1 MYALWSWLGT
11 CAPST
16 PPPQVRVEVGQRRHG
31 NKELELT
38 EEERRLRQ
46 QLEEEKM
53 VSERI
58 EQYLKKHYEVSGVST
73 PARPLECYT
82 NTLNVA

>member
-1 MYALWSWLGT
+1 M
-11 CAPST
+11 
-16 PPPQVRVEVGQRRHG
+16 
-31 NKELELT
+31 T

>member
-1 MYALWSWLGT
+1 M
-11 CAPST
+11 
-16 PPPQVRVEVGQRRHG
+16 
-31 NKELELT
+31 T
-38 EEERRLRQ
+38 EEERRLCQ

-58 EQYLKKHYEVSGVST
+58 EQYLKKHYEVSGVSI
-73 PARPLECYT
+73 PAHPLECYT

>member
-1 MYALWSWLGT
+1 M
-11 CAPST
+11 
-16 PPPQVRVEVGQRRHG
+16 EVGQRHHG

-46 QLEEEKM
+46 QLQEEKM

-58 EQYLKKHYEVSGVST
+58 EQYLKKHYEVGSVSVSI
-73 PARPLECYT
+73 RVLYQQ
-82 NTLNVA
+82 LNVAW

>member
-1 MYALWSWLGT
+1 
-11 CAPST
+11 
-16 PPPQVRVEVGQRRHG
+16 
-31 NKELELT
+31 LT
-38 EEERRLRQ
+38 EEERRLCQ

-58 EQYLKKHYEVSGVST
+58 EQYLKKHYEASGVST
-73 PARPLECYT
+73 PAHPLECYT